1 MLSGAQSAPI
11 FEGPRKISARF
22 QQGEQIELCRLCRRF
37 DGVSS
42 GWEIL
47 KANCHRME
55 VLVGML
61 HWTKLGIEI

>member
-11 FEGPRKISARF
+11 FEGPRKISASF

-42 GWEIL
+42 G
-47 KANCHRME
+47 
-55 VLVGML
+55 
-61 HWTKLGIEI
+61 